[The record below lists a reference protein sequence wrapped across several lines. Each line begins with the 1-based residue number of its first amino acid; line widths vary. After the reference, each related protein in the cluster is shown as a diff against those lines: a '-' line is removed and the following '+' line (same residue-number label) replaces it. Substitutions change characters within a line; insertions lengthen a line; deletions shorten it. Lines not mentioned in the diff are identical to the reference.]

1 MKILMKFRA
10 LTAMLAAALVVG
22 GAFAQT
28 PSAPTTATPLT
39 KETKDEVMK
48 EVNRIVT
55 SVAFVPG
62 VDFSKWNDFIDG
74 EKASLDKADNP
85 GDFVLAVN
93 MALRKFGVSHIVM
106 ATPEMATM
114 RRTQKAVGIGVQIQ
128 PEVGKG
134 IRVVNVFPESP
145 AALAGIHPGDLIV
158 QANGKKVDNPADMQG
173 AEGTTVEIKVDRDT
187 KIKTFKI
194 VRKTY
199 SNKRPE
205 TLTWVNPTTSVLK
218 IWTFDA
224 AYDQNNVEKL
234 ISEAS
239 KGRNL
244 IVDMRSNPG
253 GQVTNLIHLMGLLM
267 PERSP
272 IGTFIQ
278 RTMVD
283 RYVKETGGKATD
295 LEAIAKFA
303 DRPVRAGKP
312 DIDRFKGN
320 IAVLVNGA
328 SGSAAEIAAAALQ
341 EVIDAPVIGSK
352 SAGAVLVSIMGPL
365 PKGYMLQYP
374 VTDFVTPKGMRLE
387 GHGVEPI
394 LETPAVVKFGEKDT
408 AIDKAVLLLQR
419 IDLRQ
424 DRSGK

>member
-1 MKILMKFRA
+1 M
-10 LTAMLAAALVVG
+10 
-22 GAFAQT
+22 
-28 PSAPTTATPLT
+28 S
-39 KETKDEVMK
+39 E
-48 EVNRIVT
+48 
-55 SVAFVPG
+55 
-62 VDFSKWNDFIDG
+62 
-74 EKASLDKADNP
+74 
-85 GDFVLAVN
+85 
-93 MALRKFGVSHIVM
+93 
-106 ATPEMATM
+106 
-114 RRTQKAVGIGVQIQ
+114 IQ

-194 VRKTY
+194 VQDLFEQASRTV
-199 SNKRPE
+199 S
-205 TLTWVNPTTSVLK
+205 VNPTTSVLK

-312 DIDRFKGN
+312 DINRLRATLPF
-320 IAVLVNGA
+320 
-328 SGSAAEIAAAALQ
+328 SS
-341 EVIDAPVIGSK
+341 
-352 SAGAVLVSIMGPL
+352 MGPVAVR
-365 PKGYMLQYP
+365 PKSP
-374 VTDFVTPKGMRLE
+374 PRPCRK
-387 GHGVEPI
+387 
-394 LETPAVVKFGEKDT
+394 
-408 AIDKAVLLLQR
+408 
-419 IDLRQ
+419 
-424 DRSGK
+424 